1 VLSTSWPPY
10 LSASPGV
17 VVPPGYWDERLQF
30 EAPGFGDGVRRLAGA
45 RHVPLAALL
54 NHVAGAG
61 LVLEAAEE
69 LRDDPPGIL
78 ALRAVKR

>member
-1 VLSTSWPPY
+1 
-10 LSASPGV
+10 
-17 VVPPGYWDERLQF
+17 
-30 EAPGFGDGVRRLAGA
+30 
-45 RHVPLAALL
+45 VPLAALL

-61 LVLEAAEE
+61 LVLERVEE